1 MGPEIAAALALAGT
15 GAQMI
20 GARQQQKKQRAIL
33 NRSMDETNKTQR
45 EASAQVLD
53 EAKKFT
59 PEDRMQSMRDAEQSA
74 FSQAQQDVGGGAAA
88 NIPTAAGNVSDAY
101 VKSAADKAISE
112 GNRLTAIAR
121 EAAKVRAPGPMQNAE
136 GLRRAQLTGD
146 LGSRWSRTRNM
157 ANAAQMDAQ
166 SVEAPWYSDLGKIA
180 SAVGSAALLAP
191 AAGAAGTAG
200 VTGAN
205 GAFLG
210 EGMASGVGAWDAALG
225 ATPMAGAAS
234 VPWWQRA
241 AAVAPRIRF
250 SS

>member
-121 EAAKVRAPGPMQNAE
+121 EAAKVRAPGSMQNAE

-180 SAVGSAALLAP
+180 SAVGSAALMAP
-191 AAGAAGTAG
+191 GAAGAAG

-210 EGMASGVGAWDAALG
+210 EGMASGVGGWDAAMG
-225 ATPMAGAAS
+225 ALPMSAS

-241 AAVAPRIRF
+241 AAIAPRISFRG
-250 SS
+250 

>member
-1 MGPEIAAALALAGT
+1 MGPELALALALGGT

-33 NRSMDETNKTQR
+33 NRAMEDTAQTQQQ
-45 EASAQVLD
+45 ATSQVMD

-59 PEDRMQSMRDAEQSA
+59 PEARMQSMQEAEQSA
-74 FSQAQQDVGGGAAA
+74 YDRAQADVGGGAAA
-88 NIPTAAGNVSDAY
+88 NIPTASGNVS
-101 VKSAADKAISE
+101 ADYLKAKADSAISE

-121 EAAKVRAPGPMQNAE
+121 EAAKVRAPGNLQNAE
-136 GLRRAQLTGD
+136 ALRRASLTGE
-146 LGSRWSRTRNM
+146 LGSRWSRNRNM
-157 ANAAQMDAQ
+157 SAAAQQDAA

-210 EGMASGVGAWDAALG
+210 EGVASGIGAWDAALG
-225 ATPMAGAAS
+225 AAPMAASAS

>member
-121 EAAKVRAPGPMQNAE
+121 EAAKVRAPGSMQNAE

-180 SAVGSAALLAP
+180 SAVGSAALMAP
-191 AAGAAGTAG
+191 GAAGAAG

-210 EGMASGVGAWDAALG
+210 EGMASGVGGWDAAMG
-225 ATPMAGAAS
+225 ALPMSAS

-241 AAVAPRIRF
+241 AATAPRISFRG
-250 SS
+250 